1 MNPVLLTH
9 HPGDLVGDIPGL
21 AGFAVSLTLSDPS
34 AQRRFSGVFMRNVI
48 SALVMNEPG
57 VLANVAGMF
66 AARGFNIDSLV
77 VGRTED
83 PKLSRMTIVVVGDD
97 NTLDQV
103 RKQLAKLVPVVSVR
117 DFKQAAYIERD
128 LALITVGVGPHQR
141 GEVIE
146 VVGLFRG
153 RVVDIAPESLLVEL
167 AGTEEKVEAF
177 IELMKPYGI
186 KELARTGIISMA
198 RGVQPTKEVVAVQG
212 SSKRTRSI
220 NAPASL
226 ALPPS

>member
-1 MNPVLLTH
+1 
-9 HPGDLVGDIPGL
+9 
-21 AGFAVSLTLSDPS
+21 
-34 AQRRFSGVFMRNVI
+34 MRNVI

-128 LALITVGVGPHQR
+128 LALITVGVGAHQR

-198 RGVQPTKEVVAVQG
+198 RGVQPTKEVAAVQG